1 MNRFIIFLL
10 FGPLG
15 LYSQNVNLSGIINR
29 YAAVSAF
36 DTCWGVLTVSDTI
49 GFRPGELLLIIQ
61 MQGATMEETASTA
74 YGSVTALNCA
84 GCFEAVFM
92 DSIAPGKIFLRHRPI
107 HPYNWQTG
115 KVQVVTI
122 PRYALAT
129 VTDTL
134 KAKPWDGSTGGILV
148 LDVFAGILTMNAP
161 ISVDGAGFRGGEA
174 YNAPGNSCSPI
185 FPQFSLFYGLPNWR
199 GAYKG
204 EGIALPIVGKELG
217 RGAHTN
223 GGGGGNDHN
232 SGGGGG
238 GHLSAGGKGGRNDEP
253 NVLGCDG
260 DFPGFGGLGISGPPQ
275 RAFMGGGGGAGHGN
289 NTLNGQG
296 GRGGGIV
303 YLRAGS
309 LLGTQQL
316 ITGNG
321 RPGGKTQ
328 GDGAGGGGAGGTLWV
343 SIPNPPPNITLS
355 ALGGDGG
362 DTENN
367 ASNRCFGPGGGG
379 AGGRL
384 VTNLWSGIPA
394 TAVAPGKAGFVR
406 NSTAACNNS
415 QNGAEAGV
423 QGQVDGLVTLA
434 PPDLRPY
441 RPTILVQPQS
451 VALCEGRTADFSVVV
466 STGNWIYQWQI
477 DTGGGFQ
484 NLTNGPSISG
494 VQSPNLQWAPSAA
507 QHNAKVRCL
516 ISKIGPCVPIP
527 SQAAMLQV
535 AALPTADFSFMV
547 PNNDRTVTFTSQ
559 LTQTQ
564 GQFWDFGD
572 GNTSQNA
579 NPVYTFAQN
588 GTYTV
593 VLRAW
598 NNCDTLVV
606 QKSVTVSKLA
616 LPEAVFTLADTI
628 RACGLASVAFEHRSL
643 RADAVQWLFP
653 GGTPSSSNDPAP
665 KVQYSASGKYTVTLI
680 ASNADGADTLV
691 RSFVVQLF
699 PLPTATFAPTVSG
712 KTVQTTGNTQ
722 NAIEHT
728 WLFGDGSAPKQG
740 PTASHTYGQ
749 SGKYVI
755 TYTAANG
762 CGAVTTQRRVIVN

>member
-10 FGPLG
+10 FGPFG

-36 DTCWGVLTVSDTI
+36 DTCWGVLSVSDTT
-49 GFRPGELLLIIQ
+49 GFRPGEPLLIIQ
-61 MQGATMEETASTA
+61 MQGAIMEETTSLA
-74 YGSVTALNCA
+74 YGSVKSLNCA

-122 PRYALAT
+122 PRYAMAT

-148 LDVFAGILTMNAP
+148 LDVFAGMLTMNAP
-161 ISVDGAGFRGGEA
+161 ISADGAGFRGGDI
-174 YNAPGNSCSPI
+174 YNAPNNSCNPV
-185 FPQFSLFYGLPNWR
+185 FPQFSLFYGIPNWR

-204 EGIALPIVGKELG
+204 EGIAAPIVGKELG
-217 RGAHTN
+217 RGAQTN

-238 GHLSAGGKGGRNDEP
+238 GHLSAGGRGGRNDEP
-253 NVLGCDG
+253 NILGCDG

-275 RAFMGGGGGAGHGN
+275 RAFMGGGGGAGHSN
-289 NTLNGQG
+289 NTLSGKG

-316 ITGNG
+316 ITANG
-321 RPGGKTQ
+321 LPGGKTQ
-328 GDGAGGGGAGGTLWV
+328 GDGAGGGGAGGTVWV

-367 ASNRCFGPGGGG
+367 TSNRCYGPGGGG

-394 TAVAPGKAGFVR
+394 TAVVPGKAGFVR
-406 NSTAACNNS
+406 NSTAACNNA
-415 QNGAEAGV
+415 QNGAEAGA
-423 QGQVDGLVTLA
+423 QGQVEGLVTLA

-441 RPTILVQPQS
+441 RPTILVQPRP
-451 VALCEGRTADFSVVV
+451 VTLCAGRTADFSVLV
-466 STGNWIYQWQI
+466 SPGDWTYQWQI
-477 DTGGGFQ
+477 DTGSGFQ
-484 NLTNGPSISG
+484 DLAIGPTISG
-494 VQSPNLQWAPSAA
+494 VRSPNLQWVPSIAD
-507 QHNAKVRCL
+507 HNAKVRCM

-527 SQAAMLQV
+527 SQAALLQV
-535 AALPTADFSFMV
+535 NPVPTADFSFVV
-547 PNNDRTVTFTSQ
+547 PNNDRTVTFTGQ
-559 LTQTQ
+559 ITQAQ
-564 GQFWDFGD
+564 GQSWDFGD
-572 GNTSQNA
+572 GNTSQNP

-598 NNCDTLVV
+598 NNCDTVTV
-606 QKSVTVSKLA
+606 QKNITVSKLV
-616 LPEAVFTLADTI
+616 LPAAVFTVPDTV
-628 RACGLASVAFEHRSL
+628 RSCGKASIAFEHRSIQ
-643 RADAVQWLFP
+643 ADAVRWLFP
-653 GGTPSSSNDPAP
+653 GGTPSNSADVAP
-665 KVQYSASGKYTVTLI
+665 SVQYNTSGTYTATLI
-680 ASNADGADTLV
+680 ATNADGADTLT
-691 RSFVVQLF
+691 RSFVVQVF
-699 PLPTATFAPTVSG
+699 PLPIATFTTSLTAR
-712 KTVQTTGNTQ
+712 TVQTTGNAQYTTT
-722 NAIEHT
+722 HT

-740 PTASHTYGQ
+740 PNATHTYGQ
-749 SGKYVI
+749 AGKYVV

-762 CGAVTTQRRVIVN
+762 CGAVTTQRRVTVN